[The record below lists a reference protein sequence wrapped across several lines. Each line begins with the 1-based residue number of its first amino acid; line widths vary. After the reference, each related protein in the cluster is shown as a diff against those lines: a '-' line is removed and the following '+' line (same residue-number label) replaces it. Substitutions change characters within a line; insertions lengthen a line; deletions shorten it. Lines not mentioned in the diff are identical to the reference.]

1 MDFEQAV
8 EAFKRKKNPRVLADE
23 KREAYKKMLKD
34 YTKLKYGYN
43 KAGERVERPITEER
57 IARAEEA
64 KTRVVEDATVGL
76 ADFFKEEK

>member
-8 EAFKRKKNPRVLADE
+8 EAFKKKKNPRTEREA
-23 KREAYKKMLKD
+23 KREAYKKMVKE

-43 KAGERVERPITEER
+43 SAGERVERLITQKR
-57 IARAEEA
+57 IETAEAA
-64 KTRVVEDATVGL
+64 KTAVVEDASVGL